1 MNETG
6 IIIAIAE
13 VFFVLGGLV
22 GFYAALKLYLR
33 QKKCKKKTKP
43 EGFDEIDISDDD
55 NDYKFKV
62 SDNGPGVDEN
72 IINKI
77 FDPLFTTDSSRKIS
91 GLGLSICKEFVEMHN
106 GQIEAHNDNGLIID
120 FTIPKTK
127 RNTKK

>member
-55 NDYKFKV
+55 ELLD
-62 SDNGPGVDEN
+62 
-72 IINKI
+72 IR
-77 FDPLFTTDSSRKIS
+77 SR
-91 GLGLSICKEFVEMHN
+91 
-106 GQIEAHNDNGLIID
+106 
-120 FTIPKTK
+120 IPKK
-127 RNTKK
+127 SISLNDRDCENEIE